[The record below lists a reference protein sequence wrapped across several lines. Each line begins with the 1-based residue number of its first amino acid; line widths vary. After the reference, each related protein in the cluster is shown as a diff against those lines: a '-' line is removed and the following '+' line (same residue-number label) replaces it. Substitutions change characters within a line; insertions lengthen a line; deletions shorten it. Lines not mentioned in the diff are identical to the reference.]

1 MLKPF
6 SSIVLPRHTR
16 DAIHVPPLRLT
27 QNIEAIANSLHRQPS
42 FEYTLSARDL
52 KLKGCAT
59 FYFPTIPI
67 RASETMAEQQKMSPE
82 ESIALIKANL
92 AEVLGADVIDD
103 VILNQKRPLK
113 VYWGTATTGR
123 PHCGYFVPIVKIA
136 ELLKAG
142 CHVKVLLADI
152 HGYLDNMKA
161 PLELVEYRAKYY
173 ERLIKALL
181 RAVNVDI
188 NLLEF
193 VLGSSYQ
200 LSKEYTMDRFK
211 LEGVTK
217 ISAAQKAGAEVVK
230 QTDDPTLGGLIYP
243 LMQALDEE
251 YLDVDAQFGGVDQR
265 KIFAFAREN
274 LPKIGYKV
282 RAHLMNT
289 MVPGLG
295 AAAKMS
301 SSDPDS
307 KIDLLEVEKGVEKK
321 LKKAVCTPKEIEG
334 NGVLA
339 FVEHV
344 IFRSLMLKNGKIEFV
359 VKPYDKEPMIYS
371 DIEKLKADYA
381 ADILTPQLIKSAL
394 TNALNSLLDPIRAEF
409 AADPEWQ
416 KIEAAAYPP
425 VKAPEKIKTK
435 VKKGKGD
442 PALRAAAAAKKKG
455 LVAQPDGS
463 VTANTAEDKE
473 SADLGVEKAVEDVK
487 LEETKA

>member
-1 MLKPF
+1 M
-6 SSIVLPRHTR
+6 
-16 DAIHVPPLRLT
+16 A
-27 QNIEAIANSLHRQPS
+27 
-42 FEYTLSARDL
+42 TL
-52 KLKGCAT
+52 
-59 FYFPTIPI
+59 
-67 RASETMAEQQKMSPE
+67 ASRTELEPQAQ
-82 ESIALIKANL
+82 IDLIKANL
-92 AEVLGADVIDD
+92 AEVLGEEVIND

-136 ELLKAG
+136 ELLAAG
-142 CHVKVLLADI
+142 CHVKVLLADL

-173 ERLIKALL
+173 EKLIKSLL
-181 RAVNVDI
+181 RAVNVDL
-188 NLLEF
+188 NRLEF

-307 KIDLLEVEKGVEKK
+307 KIDLLEGEKGVEKK
-321 LKKAVCTPKEIEG
+321 IKKAVCTPTEIEG
-334 NGVLA
+334 NGVIA

-344 IFRSLMLKNGKIEFV
+344 IFRSMNLKYGKIEFV
-359 VKPYDKEPMIYS
+359 VKPYEAEPIVYT

-381 ADILTPQLIKSAL
+381 ADTLTPQLLKKAL
-394 TNALNSLLDPIRAEF
+394 TTALNDLLEPIRAEF

-416 KIEAAAYPP
+416 KIEQLAYP
-425 VKAPEKIKTK
+425 VEKAPEKIKTK

-442 PALRAAAAAKKKG
+442 PARRAAAAAERKG

-463 VTANTAEDKE
+463 VTAKDEKAKE
-473 SADLGVEKAVEDVK
+473 QADLGVDNVADKVEGVK
-487 LEETKA
+487 LE